1 MVKIRLIFVKQFAF
15 RRKVSHKQ
23 AFYRKEIDQKKI
35 YQKKISTVL
44 FLWNKTVQSSL
55 KWLLGSSRRGKRLA
69 WRSQGQLQTRLRF
82 WSKLWIK
89 KIHNALICGAFCDI
103 NKSLIKSVWN
113 YTKRYLRPFVLILW
127 TSFPS
132 QVMKMLILL
141 ANSHSSFILVKWFL
155 ECQTNTLNCCFL
167 LLTTLPASKRIGCD
181 SKTTL

>member
-1 MVKIRLIFVKQFAF
+1 MVKIRLVFVKQFAF

-23 AFYRKEIDQKKI
+23 AFYRKEI

-55 KWLLGSSRRGKRLA
+55 KWLLESSRRGKSLA

-89 KIHNALICGAFCDI
+89 QIRNALICGAFCDI

-113 YTKRYLRPFVLILW
+113 YTKRYPRPFVLILW
-127 TSFPS
+127 TFLLPKWWKCLFSL
-132 QVMKMLILL
+132 LILTVR
-141 ANSHSSFILVKWFL
+141 S
-155 ECQTNTLNCCFL
+155 
-167 LLTTLPASKRIGCD
+167 
-181 SKTTL
+181 

>member
-23 AFYRKEIDQKKI
+23 AFYRKEI

-55 KWLLGSSRRGKRLA
+55 KWLLESSRRGKSLA

-89 KIHNALICGAFCDI
+89 QIRNALICGAFCDI

-113 YTKRYLRPFVLILW
+113 YTKRYPRPFVLILW
-127 TSFPS
+127 TFLLPKWWKCLFSL
-132 QVMKMLILL
+132 LILTVR
-141 ANSHSSFILVKWFL
+141 S
-155 ECQTNTLNCCFL
+155 
-167 LLTTLPASKRIGCD
+167 
-181 SKTTL
+181 

>member
-1 MVKIRLIFVKQFAF
+1 MVKIRLVFVKQFAF

-23 AFYRKEIDQKKI
+23 AFYRKEI

-55 KWLLGSSRRGKRLA
+55 KWLLESSRRGKSLA

-89 KIHNALICGAFCDI
+89 QIRNALICGAFCDI

-113 YTKRYLRPFVLILW
+113 YTKRYPRPFVLILW
-127 TSFPS
+127 T
-132 QVMKMLILL
+132 
-141 ANSHSSFILVKWFL
+141 
-155 ECQTNTLNCCFL
+155 FL
-167 LLTTLPASKRIGCD
+167 LPKWWKCLFSLPILRVR
-181 SKTTL
+181 L